1 MNASRRH
8 FLRQSCGLATT
19 ATPLLPGFN
28 TPLAMGLASI
38 GALAAGQAA
47 AADTSGYRALVC
59 LYLAGGNDAHNWV
72 VPTDTASYLDYS
84 RTRGALAWPAVKLQA
99 LSSAGQ
105 ASGRTF
111 GMPLELAPMHKWYE
125 AGKLAV
131 LSNVGSLVRP
141 LTRTEYLAGGS
152 ALPPKLYSHNDQ
164 TSFWQSLA
172 PEGAASGWG
181 GRMGDLLQ
189 SANAHPALTG
199 VSACGNAVFLTG
211 NTVQQFQIG
220 ESGPVRIEALDRAQ
234 SMGSTQTAA
243 LLRKVILSSG
253 ANPLQAEYARITQ
266 RSLDTT
272 ALLTSALSSAGIP
285 ALPTGTVTLP
295 SGATLRLDQ
304 DGLARQLRMVA
315 QMIAAGSG
323 LGMRRQVFMVSLGG
337 FDTHANQLR
346 DQPMLMARV
355 ANSVDWFL
363 SVLQGGG
370 LLDRTTLFTAS
381 DFGRTL
387 TSNGQGSDH
396 GWGAHHFIA
405 GGAVKG
411 RKIYGQFPITALG
424 TTTEVDNGRLLPTTS
439 VTQYA
444 ATLGRWMG
452 LSRSEL
458 GLVLPT
464 LSNFSATDLGF
475 LA

>member
-8 FLRQSCGLATT
+8 FLRQSCGLAAT
-19 ATPLLPGFN
+19 AAPLLPGFD
-28 TPLAMGLASI
+28 TPLAMGLAGI

-59 LYLAGGNDAHNWV
+59 LYMAGGNDAHNWI
-72 VPTDTASYLDYS
+72 VPTDTIGYLDYS
-84 RTRGALAWPAVKLQA
+84 RSRGALAWPEQQLQA
-99 LSSAGQ
+99 LSSTGQ

-111 GMPLELAPMHKWYE
+111 GMPLELAPMRKWYE

-131 LSNVGSLVRP
+131 LSNVGPLVRP
-141 LTRTEYLAGGS
+141 LTKTMYTAGGS
-152 ALPPKLYSHNDQ
+152 AVPPKLYSHNDQ

-172 PEGAASGWG
+172 AEGASSGWG

-189 SANAHPALTG
+189 SANAQPTLTS

-211 NTVQQFQIG
+211 NAVQQYQIG
-220 ESGPVRIEALDRAQ
+220 ESGPIRVEALGRSQ
-234 SMGSTQTAA
+234 MLGSTQTAT
-243 LLRKVILSSG
+243 LLRKVILANG
-253 ANPLQAEYARITQ
+253 ADPLQAEYARLTQ
-266 RSLDTT
+266 RSLNTT
-272 ALLTSALSSAGIP
+272 ALLTSSLSNTGMP
-285 ALPTGTVTLP
+285 ALPTGALALP
-295 SGATLRLDQ
+295 SGASLRLDQ

-323 LGMRRQVFMVSLGG
+323 LGMRRQVFMVSVGG

-346 DQPMLMARV
+346 DQPRLMARV

-363 SVLQGGG
+363 TALQGAG

-396 GWGAHHFIA
+396 GWGSHHFIA

-411 RKIYGQFPITALG
+411 RRIYGNFPITALG
-424 TTTEVDNGRLLPTTS
+424 TTTDVDNGRLLPSIS
-439 VTQYA
+439 VTEYA

-458 GLVLPT
+458 GTVLPN
-464 LSNFSATDLGF
+464 LGNFSVADLGF

>member
-8 FLRQSCGLATT
+8 FFRQSCGLAT
-19 ATPLLPGFN
+19 AAAPLLPGFN
-28 TPLAMGLASI
+28 TPLAMGLAGI

-47 AADTSGYRALVC
+47 AADTTGYRALVC

-72 VPTDTASYLDYS
+72 VPTDAASYLDYS
-84 RTRGALAWPAVKLQA
+84 RTRGALAWPAAKLQA
-99 LSSAGQ
+99 LSSSGQ

-111 GMPLELAPMHKWYE
+111 GMPLELAPMRKWYE

-141 LTRTEYLAGGS
+141 LTQAEYLAGGS
-152 ALPPKLYSHNDQ
+152 AVPPKLYSHNDQ

-181 GRMGDLLQ
+181 GRMGDVLQ
-189 SANAHPALTG
+189 SANAHTALTS

-211 NTVQQFQIG
+211 NSVQQFQIG
-220 ESGPVRIEALDRAQ
+220 ESGPVRITALDQARG
-234 SMGSTQTAA
+234 MGSTQTAA
-243 LLRKVILSSG
+243 MLRKVILSSG
-253 ANPLQAEYARITQ
+253 ADPLQAEYARITQ

-272 ALLTSALSSAGIP
+272 ALLTSALTSAGVP
-285 ALPTGTVTLP
+285 ALPSAAIALP
-295 SGATLRLDQ
+295 SGASLQLDQ
-304 DGLARQLRMVA
+304 ESLARQLRMVT
-315 QMIAAGSG
+315 QMIAAGAG
-323 LGMRRQVFMVSLGG
+323 LGMRRQVFMVSLSG

-346 DQPMLMARV
+346 DQPLLMARV
-355 ANSVDWFL
+355 AHSVDWFL
-363 SVLQGGG
+363 SALQSKG

-396 GWGAHHFIA
+396 GWGSHHFIA

-411 RKIYGQFPITALG
+411 RQIYGQFPITALG

-464 LSNFSATDLGF
+464 LGNFSATDLGF